1 MKNLPDNLY
10 RVDSVVQLEQLA
22 INQYGIP
29 AYELMKRAGA
39 VVFDVIRTRYSQHKK
54 ILVLCGAGN
63 NAGDGYVV
71 ARLAKQAGFDVR
83 VISLT
88 DPQTLKNEA
97 RLAYEDWLTVGENAR
112 AAPSLIDTS
121 DLIVDALLGTGL
133 MRPVSAEWAE
143 WINAVNDSAN
153 PVVSV
158 DIPSGLF
165 ADTGVIAGSGAG
177 DAIKADVTVC
187 FIGLKQGMF
196 TARAGD
202 VCGEIIFSDLG
213 LPDEIYQQVKCD
225 ARLIKQVNR
234 SLLAKRKASSHKGC
248 FGHVLIV
255 GGNEG
260 MPGAVIL
267 AARAALRTGA
277 GLVTIVTVP
286 QHLAAISAA
295 VPEAMVK
302 TCVADLDT
310 GSDTGLQDGCS
321 VEALFKQGFI
331 SKVTHVAVGM
341 GLGQDNWSLKVLQ
354 HCVQL
359 HKPMLIDADGLNV
372 MAKHR
377 SITSMLSSS
386 AAFVIT
392 PHPGEAARLLSSR
405 LLASGLLSSNQ
416 TVSTA
421 DIQSD
426 RFEAVKKLHAL
437 FPDKTSCTVILKGS
451 GTLVFDGTMINVCA
465 LGNAAMAAPG
475 MGDVLSGIVIALM
488 AQVSDDSED
497 TVCDTAKLAVCL
509 HAAAAALVTGDK
521 TRGLLAS
528 DVIEVLPRVLQ

>member
-1 MKNLPDNLY
+1 MQNLPDKLY
-10 RVDSVVQLEQLA
+10 SVDSVVRLEQVA
-22 INQYGIP
+22 IHQFGIP
-29 AYELMKRAGA
+29 AYELMKRAGEA
-39 VVFDVIRTRYSQHKK
+39 VFNVVASKYSQHKK

-71 ARLAKQAGFDVR
+71 ASLAKQAGFDVW

-97 RLAYEDWLTVGENAR
+97 RLAYEDWLTVGENTHADL
-112 AAPSLIDTS
+112 SLIDKS
-121 DLIVDALLGTGL
+121 DLIVDALLVTGL
-133 MRPVSAEWAE
+133 TRPVSAEWAE
-143 WINAVNDSAN
+143 LISVVNDSAN

-165 ADTGVIAGSGAG
+165 ANTGVISGSGAS
-177 DAIKADVTVC
+177 DAIRADVTVS
-187 FIGLKQGMF
+187 FIGLKRGMF
-196 TARAGD
+196 TAQAGD

-213 LPDEIYQQVKCD
+213 LPDEVYQQVKCD

-248 FGHVLIV
+248 FGHVLIA

-267 AARAALRTGA
+267 AA
-277 GLVTIVTVP
+277 
-286 QHLAAISAA
+286 
-295 VPEAMVK
+295 PEAMIK
-302 TCVADLDT
+302 TCVADLDA

-321 VEALFKQGFI
+321 VEVLFKQGFI

-341 GLGQDNWSLKVLQ
+341 GLGQDDWSLKVLQ

-372 MAKHR
+372 LAKHR

-392 PHPGEAARLLSSR
+392 PHPGEAGRLLSS
-405 LLASGLLSSNQ
+405 SLLSSSQ

-421 DIQSD
+421 NIQSD
-426 RFEAVKKLHAL
+426 RFEAVKKLRAL

-451 GTLVFDGTMINVCA
+451 GTLIFDGTMINVCA

-488 AQVSDDSED
+488 AQVGDDSEE
-497 TVCDTAKLAVCL
+497 TACDIAELAVCL
-509 HAAAAALVTGDK
+509 HASAAGLVAGDK

-528 DVIEVLPRVLQ
+528 DVIEVLPKVLL